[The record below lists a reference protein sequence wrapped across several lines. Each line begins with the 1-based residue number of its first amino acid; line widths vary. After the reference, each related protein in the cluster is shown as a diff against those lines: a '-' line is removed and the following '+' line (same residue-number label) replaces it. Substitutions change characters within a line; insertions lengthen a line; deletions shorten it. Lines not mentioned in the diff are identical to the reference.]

1 MIYNKTINGLKVF
14 IKDNDPFYEQVLNDF
29 LTCRVKTLKVF
40 RSIDDTKVMLIDTDY
55 GKLILKVFSPKV
67 KRNERFFKSLLKGDY
82 YERLFVQTQKV
93 RNEGLNT
100 LNDFYLLAE
109 RKTLRFVHT
118 YIMIIEYID
127 GIELCDMPDID
138 DSLKNKI
145 QQSINA
151 LHKHG
156 MVSGDPHR
164 GNFIIK
170 NGEVRIIDLSGKRAS
185 AQRKAKD
192 RIDLERHYGIKN
204 EIKDLGYYLL
214 VYRKKMRNFMRRLKG
229 KPAR

>member
-1 MIYNKTINGLKVF
+1 MIQKNK
-14 IKDNDPFYEQVLNDF
+14 IKDLVVFTDENNSKYLNVLNDF
-29 LTCRVKTLKVF
+29 LSYDINIIKVF

-82 YERLFVQTQKV
+82 EHTQKV
-93 RNEGLNT
+93 RNEGLHS

-118 YIMIIEYID
+118 YIMLIEYID
-127 GIELCDMPDID
+127 GVELCDIPDID
-138 DSLKNKI
+138 ETLKNKI
-145 QQSINA
+145 QQSIRS
-151 LHKHG
+151 LHEHG

-164 GNFIIK
+164 GNFIIE

-204 EIKDLGYYLL
+204 EVKDLGYYLL
-214 VYRKKMRNFMRRLKG
+214 VYRKKIRNLMRRLKG